1 MTIKDERTISQNF
14 KPMQGKFAFAGYPID
29 EAKVKE
35 MLQFMGVR
43 PTSTVISE
51 AIGYMS
57 KHAMEINMIN
67 LHNFIQEK
75 GYDKNRIDLREKKSN
90 E

>member
-1 MTIKDERTISQNF
+1 MAIKDERTIRPDFN
-14 KPMQGKFAFAGYPID
+14 PMQGKLIFAGYPVD
-29 EAKVKE
+29 EPKIKE
-35 MLQFMGVR
+35 MLQFMGIR
-43 PTSTVISE
+43 PTQEIISE

-75 GYDKNRIDLREKKSN
+75 GYDKKRIDLREKKSS
-90 E
+90 

>member
-1 MTIKDERTISQNF
+1 MAIRDERTTKNCNALC
-14 KPMQGKFAFAGYPID
+14 GKTIVAGYKIN
-29 EAKVKE
+29 EENIKE

-43 PTSTVISE
+43 PTTSLIHE

-90 E
+90 